1 MGKTYEALKRAE
13 AERRARE
20 SREVPSD
27 FDVPPGLLQP
37 AHSDR
42 AEPLAA
48 PTAEPAITQATSP
61 ETAALSATEAVPMPV
76 ELVLPKATSPR
87 WPRFGRRSESADN
100 SPANR
105 NGHANGNGNGNGNG
119 HGNGHGKGNGN
130 GNGHANGNGNG
141 NRYESRHNGQGRARF
156 TFDVP
161 PTTLEEFQQLRKN
174 LLSTRKG
181 RSPQLMLMASSRH
194 GEGATTTTALL
205 AATLAQGGRCL
216 VIDANLRT
224 PGLSRLLG
232 EGTATGLCEA
242 LADTTTAQS
251 HVHPT
256 EITNLYVMP
265 TGVGPVRVPYMF
277 EGKPLDDLLVHLRR
291 EFDFILIDGAPIEM
305 YADSSYLAARADGV
319 ILVIQAETTPV
330 PVPALS
336 LRELE
341 RVGADV
347 LGAVL
352 NRTQSYIPELLTRL
366 TNPQDLVEV
375 SIIPHPQAPQ

>member
-42 AEPLAA
+42 AESLAA
-48 PTAEPAITQATSP
+48 PTAGPAITQATSP
-61 ETAALSATEAVPMPV
+61 ETAAVSATEAVQMPV

-87 WPRFGRRSESADN
+87 WPRFGRRIESADN
-100 SPANR
+100 SPVNR
-105 NGHANGNGNGNGNG
+105 NGHANGNGNGNGKG
-119 HGNGHGKGNGN
+119 HG
-130 GNGHANGNGNG
+130 NGNGNG

-251 HVHPT
+251 HFHPT

-375 SIIPHPQAPQ
+375 SIIPHAQAPQ